1 MTDVA
6 KKTWCVLSVLA
17 ALASAQ
23 TVVEAQTQVVPVPQ
37 VEGPIA
43 VTSDSR
49 PFMGLDH
56 AFQPTDLAPL
66 GYVEEEF
73 FVSGTANVYDWAP
86 TGTVSVR
93 TPDAPYTTRI
103 LVRRPADPADFSGN
117 VVVEILHAPRGH
129 DWALMWGWSHDHFLD
144 HGDAWVGVTM
154 VGAAA
159 QALQRFNPDRYASI
173 SFANPTP
180 TETCAPGGNGPNAN
194 TPVTSEVEDGLRWDM
209 ISQVSALLKS
219 DAPSRPLADLDVENV
234 YQTTQDPA
242 QLTYI
247 NAIHSLARLA
257 DGRPVYDGYLVK
269 SGRVP
274 TRIRRCSDA
283 ISNGDSRQAP
293 RDIDVPV
300 INLQM
305 EGDVLNA
312 LGARR
317 PDSDEPGDL
326 FRLYEIAG
334 VAHFDSSPF
343 RGGGV
348 PSVADMRAVGGNV
361 VTIDTP
367 LAGYQLAVPFQR
379 DMQCDPPVVTEQPV
393 LGYLFNGA
401 FTNLDRWV
409 RTGAPPPRADRLEVR
424 DAGTSGASFVA
435 DEFGHTKGGVRTPY
449 VDVPTATHTV
459 HHTGPAGAPCRQYG
473 YRDPFDWARL
483 EEVYGGYAGY
493 RRQAEE
499 AVDRYVRD
507 GWVTE
512 SDGQKIRA
520 ELVAI
525 APPPAPDGG
534 Q

>member
-1 MTDVA
+1 MTDVS
-6 KKTWCVLSVLA
+6 KTAWRVLSMLA
-17 ALASAQ
+17 ALAGAQ
-23 TVVEAQTQVVPVPQ
+23 VVAEAQTREVPVPR
-37 VEGPIA
+37 VEGPVA

-56 AFQPTDLAPL
+56 AFQPIDLAPL

-93 TPDAPYTTRI
+93 TADAPYTTRI
-103 LVRRPADPADFSGN
+103 LVRRPGDPARFSGN

-129 DWALMWGWSHDHFLD
+129 DWALMWGWSHDHFLE

-159 QALQRFNPDRYASI
+159 QALQQFNPDRYASI

-180 TETCAPGGNGPNAN
+180 TEACAPGGNGPNAN

-209 ISQVSALLKS
+209 ISQVGALLKS
-219 DAPSRPLADLDVENV
+219 DAPGRPLAGFDVEYV

-247 NAIHSLARLA
+247 NAIHSRARLA
-257 DGRPVYDGYLVK
+257 DDRPVYDGYLVK

-274 TRIRRCSDA
+274 TRIRRCSDTPR
-283 ISNGDSRQAP
+283 NGDPRQTP

-367 LAGYQLAVPFQR
+367 VAGYQLAVPFQR
-379 DMQCDPPVVTEQPV
+379 EMQCDPPVLTEQPV

-401 FTNLDRWV
+401 FANLDRWV
-409 RTGAPPPRADRLEVR
+409 RTGIPAPRADWLEVNG
-424 DAGTSGASFVA
+424 AGTPQASFVV

-473 YRDPFDWARL
+473 YRDPYDWARL
-483 EEVYGGYAGY
+483 EEVYGGYAVY

-499 AVDRYVRD
+499 SVDRFVRD

-525 APPPAPDGG
+525 TPPPAPTSS